1 MDLSSVYEISRE
13 WLNLGED
20 LYFQLSHGKGTAG
33 RIRVDVKNPA
43 PTGCDN
49 LVAPKTD
56 ARLVLEKGMLYIER
70 DGVRYSLTGSRL

>member
-20 LYFQLSHGKGTAG
+20 LYFQLSHKAGTAG